1 MMKKQEKW
9 ETYLEPME
17 DFFLANNI
25 NKDHQVSTLL
35 SLMGGKTNKLLRG
48 LLTHQTNQLPVGRGG
63 WVVYLDASYPTASI
77 HGHFVLSPVLLAT
90 RCQDGG
96 PSNLTIEIYDLT
108 EK

>member
-1 MMKKQEKW
+1 MTAIGRIESFDEKQEKW

-48 LLTHQTNQLPVGRGG
+48 LLTLDKPATGG
-63 WVVYLDASYPTASI
+63 
-77 HGHFVLSPVLLAT
+77 
-90 RCQDGG
+90 
-96 PSNLTIEIYDLT
+96 
-108 EK
+108 